1 MGCKSKEIFFLVFVM
16 FIYEDWKG
24 EIWYKWYLELSFS
37 FKYWNGFVGFGCLGI
52 LKKKIVLNLK

>member
-37 FKYWNGFVGFGCLGI
+37 FKYWNGFVGFGCLRI
-52 LKKKIVLNLK
+52 LKKR